1 VKAIRAMSV
10 APDPTAAVA
19 ELPVAPS
26 VARPWRRAALWLTL
40 LGPFFY
46 ATYGLANWLA
56 SLRNGV
62 PSVVFGWEHAIPFIG
77 WTIIPYWSINAFYAV
92 SFFLCR
98 NKQELDTLGRRLF
111 TAQIIAVACFI
122 LFPLRFDFVRPEV
135 DGFPGILFAALTSF
149 DQPFNQAPSLHV
161 ALLVML
167 WIFYARLVPG
177 WALWLLH
184 PWSMLVGLSVLTTYQ
199 HHFIDIPTGALLGF
213 FCLWLWP
220 DHRPTP
226 LFGLRCT
233 DDRRRVVLA
242 ARYGAGAIG
251 LAGLG
256 YWIGGIGLWLFWPAW
271 SLVMVAANYA
281 AVGADGFQK
290 GSDGRVS
297 LASRVLFAPYLA
309 GAWINSRAWTYWS
322 PTPVMIAN
330 RVALGRVPDCLTA
343 AKFSSVID
351 LSAELPG
358 QCRDTPWFAF
368 PMLDLV
374 TPDPQVLR
382 AAAAA
387 IEKAR
392 RNGAVL
398 VCCAL
403 GYSRSAAAVAVWLV
417 RYGGADS
424 VAGAIECIRTVRP
437 CIVLDEAACN
447 AIATAAQLEPNRSSR
462 HGSA

>member
-1 VKAIRAMSV
+1 VKTMRAMSI
-10 APDPTAAVA
+10 APDAPHCPTPSAS
-19 ELPVAPS
+19 ELSAS
-26 VARPWRRAALWLTL
+26 EISEARPWRRAALWLMF

-46 ATYGLANWLA
+46 LTYGLANWLA

-62 PSVVFGWEHAIPFIG
+62 PSIVFDWEHAVPFIG
-77 WTIIPYWSINAFYAV
+77 WTIIPYWSINAFYGV

-98 NKQELDTLGRRLF
+98 NKQELDTLGQRLL

-135 DGFPGILFAALTSF
+135 DGFPGFLFAALTSF

-161 ALLVML
+161 ALLVIL
-167 WIFYARLVPG
+167 WIFYARVVPG
-177 WALWLLH
+177 WALWLLY
-184 PWSMLVGLSVLTTYQ
+184 PWYILVGLSVLTTYQ
-199 HHFIDIPTGALLGF
+199 HHFIDIPTGVLLGF
-213 FCLWLWP
+213 LCLWLWP
-220 DHRPTP
+220 DRGPSP
-226 LFGLRCT
+226 LLGIRCT
-233 DDRRRVVLA
+233 DDRRRVILA
-242 ARYGAGAIG
+242 GRYGAGALG
-251 LAGLG
+251 VAGLG
-256 YWIGGIGLWLFWPAW
+256 YWIGGTGLWLFWPAW

-290 GSDGRVS
+290 GSHGRIS

-309 GAWINSRAWTYWS
+309 CAWINSRVWTYWS
-322 PTPVMIAN
+322 PAPVMIAD

-358 QCRDTPWFAF
+358 HCRSTPWFAF

-374 TPDPQVLR
+374 TPDPQLLR

-387 IEKAR
+387 IDKAR
-392 RNGAVL
+392 SNGPVL

-403 GYSRSAAAVAVWLV
+403 GYSRSVAAVAVWLV

-424 VAGAIECIRTVRP
+424 VARTIDCIRAARP
-437 CIVLDEAACN
+437 RIVLDEAARN
-447 AIATAAQLEPNRSSR
+447 AIATAAKLEP
-462 HGSA
+462 